1 MCAIAGMI
9 DLKRTDAVVDRM
21 LDTMRRR
28 GPDET
33 GTAIIDNCCLLH
45 TRLAI
50 IDPAGGKQP
59 MTICVN
65 GEIYTIV
72 YNGELYNTNEIRNQL
87 QKMGHTFTGH
97 SDTEVVLHAYA
108 QWGED
113 CLQQMNGI
121 FAFAVWAKQERRL
134 FFARDR
140 IGDKNYFSLSRR
152 STGAGCR
159 RRWRNFPSWSGA
171 YSRKWCFQKYI

>member
-1 MCAIAGMI
+1 MCAIAGI
-9 DLKRTDAVVDRM
+9 LGLPYTESIIHAM
-21 LDTMRRR
+21 LASMARR
-28 GPDET
+28 GPDGNGAAMWQE
-33 GTAIIDNCCLLH
+33 CCLLH

-50 IDPAGGKQP
+50 IDPEGGQQPMKLQWRGKQ
-59 MTICVN
+59 
-65 GEIYTIV
+65 YTLV

-121 FAFAVWAKQERRL
+121 FAFAVWEKQERRL

-140 IGDKNYFSLSRR
+140 MGVKPLFYMQHMMLIKWQSSLKREQIIIGVN
-152 STGAGCR
+152 
-159 RRWRNFPSWSGA
+159 
-171 YSRKWCFQKYI
+171 